1 MKHTMETD
9 ALDRIGERLAM
20 SGAKDAYIERDLSVV
35 RLAIQQRT
43 GDGPALKSAL
53 LRLTVTALE
62 YYMGGEDGRFVESHL
77 DNMLTVAG
85 VTVLDAEDK
94 RRVIAVYRRLKT

>member
-1 MKHTMETD
+1 MTTSPARE
-9 ALDRIGERLAM
+9 ALDRIEQRLQSA
-20 SGAKDAYIERDLSVV
+20 GAIDPYIERDLSVV

-62 YYMGGEDGRFVESHL
+62 YYMGGEDGRFVEAHL
-77 DNMLTVAG
+77 NNILTAAG

-94 RRVIAVYRRLKT
+94 RRIIARYRGKRQ